1 MEIIIILGLII
12 LNGFFAMSE
21 MAMVS
26 AKQMRLKLMA
36 EDGSGAAEK
45 VMELQGNSERMLSTI
60 QVGITMIAMLS
71 GIIGEKAL
79 IVPISEMLISMGI
92 SNGLALTM
100 ASVIGLVGLA
110 FLSVVFGEII
120 PKRIGLVM
128 PERIAVI
135 AAYPMIYLSKI
146 AFPIVWMFSAASAF
160 MLRVLKLNNI
170 KQTAMSEEEVKEA
183 VVQSIKEGGI
193 KAENGELIEN
203 VLHLDKRSAN
213 AIMTTRADFYYIDI
227 NAPFEKNYETL
238 VNSKFS
244 KVLVMNEE
252 TEEIFGYVY
261 LKNIL
266 SNLCTKEE
274 FNIMDY
280 VKSLIVLPETVT
292 PIQILSKIKTKS
304 EAALIINEYGEN
316 IGLVC
321 LSDVLEALVGDVDV
335 AEENE
340 VQDITQIA
348 ENKYLVDGELDFKQ
362 LEKLIGASLEEDP
375 HVNTVSGLVMKIAAE
390 VPKTGYHFEIISTNG
405 KVKIL
410 GMVVDMDKNFVDKV
424 EIEIVNLVYDETKEA
439 KEKDI
444 SENDN

>member
-1 MEIIIILGLII
+1 MEIMIILGLII

-36 EDGSGAAEK
+36 EEGSGAAEK
-45 VMELQGNSERMLSTI
+45 VIELQGNSDRMLSTI
-60 QVGITMIAMLS
+60 QVGITMIALLS
-71 GIIGEKAL
+71 GIMGEKAL
-79 IVPISEMLISMGI
+79 ITPITEIFVSMGV
-92 SNGLALTM
+92 SAGLANTL
-100 ASVIGLVGLA
+100 ASIIGLVGLA

-128 PERIAVI
+128 PEKIAVI
-135 AAYPMIYLSKI
+135 AAYPMIFLSKI
-146 AFPIVWMFSAASAF
+146 AFPVVWMFSAASSF
-160 MLRVLKLNNI
+160 MLKLLKLNNI
-170 KQTAMSEEEVKEA
+170 KQAAMSEEEVKEA

-193 KAENGELIEN
+193 TAENGELIEN

-213 AIMTTRADFYYIDI
+213 AIMTTRADFYYIDV
-227 NAPFEKNYETL
+227 NASFEKTYETL

-266 SNLCTKEE
+266 SALCKKEE
-274 FNIMDY
+274 FNVMDY
-280 VKSLIVLPETVT
+280 IKSLIVLPETVT

-335 AEENE
+335 AEEND
-340 VQDITQIA
+340 VQEITKID

-362 LEKLIGASLEEDP
+362 LEKLVGAALEEDP
-375 HVNTVSGLVMKIAAE
+375 HVHTVSGVVMKIAAE
-390 VPKTGYHFEIISTNG
+390 VPKTGYKFEIISLNN
-405 KVKIL
+405 KKKII

-424 EIEIVNLVYDETKEA
+424 EIEIT
-439 KEKDI
+439 DI
-444 SENDN
+444 SLDEVKENVEEVPQ

>member
-1 MEIIIILGLII
+1 
-12 LNGFFAMSE
+12 
-21 MAMVS
+21 
-26 AKQMRLKLMA
+26 
-36 EDGSGAAEK
+36 
-45 VMELQGNSERMLSTI
+45 
-60 QVGITMIAMLS
+60 
-71 GIIGEKAL
+71 
-79 IVPISEMLISMGI
+79 
-92 SNGLALTM
+92 
-100 ASVIGLVGLA
+100 VILA

-135 AAYPMIYLSKI
+135 VAYPMIFLSKV
-146 AFPIVWMFSAASAF
+146 AFPIVWMFSNVSSF
-160 MLRVLKLNNI
+160 MLKILKLNNI
-170 KQTAMSEEEVKEA
+170 KQTAMSEEEVKEV

-193 KAENGELIEN
+193 AAENGELIEN

-266 SNLCTKEE
+266 PALCAKDE

-280 VKSLIVLPETVT
+280 VKQLIVLPETVT

-335 AEENE
+335 AEEDK
-340 VQDITQIA
+340 VQDITQIG
-348 ENKYLVDGELDFKQ
+348 ENKYLIDGELDFKQ

-375 HVNTVSGLVMKIAAE
+375 HVNTVSGLVMKVAAE
-390 VPKTGYHFEIISTNG
+390 VPKTGYKFEIYSINN
-405 KVKIL
+405 KKKIN
-410 GMVVDMDKNFVDKV
+410 GMVVDMDKNFVDKI
-424 EIEIVNLVYDETKEA
+424 EIEITDVSNDEII
-439 KEKDI
+439 KDFI
-444 SENDN
+444 ENES